1 MLPSPS
7 ACKAE
12 EEKERDDNPAAK
24 LAQAPNNS
32 FLNELRGHF
41 PFNFPSTDFAILV
54 CFTLWIN
61 SVSSFY
67 RIFHAKL
74 ERGTLITEIFGEGF
88 FFLSL
93 QKTERALS

>member
-41 PFNFPSTDFAILV
+41 PFNFPSTLTLQFWFVSHCGSIVFQA
-54 CFTLWIN
+54 FTGYFMQNW
-61 SVSSFY
+61 SVVE
-67 RIFHAKL
+67 L
-74 ERGTLITEIFGEGF
+74 
-88 FFLSL
+88 
-93 QKTERALS
+93 